1 MSLITNDGELS
12 EQGRREIM
20 GKTEDL
26 LEAVEQ
32 YNIAD
37 EAKISER
44 LRMACAEVARLAR
57 CLDLGEAPIGT
68 MDAHSYIFD
77 IQLKLMSENPRHVR
91 AKTTEEDQEPRDD
104 KTIRMKW
111 RPRINPGGWQIIE
124 LPDDLDLV
132 EDPELA
138 AFVEALVER
147 ARHRY
152 IYARFQYLEAK
163 HMQDYPEA
171 YAARKKKA
179 KEATK
184 AEGEEGALG
193 LEETLVNLQTAAGN
207 YIKLEAD
214 TNRLIG
220 RMSALLVTSSPE
232 TAIPMR
238 ALALT
243 PPLRAAAKRLRA
255 QAI

>member
-1 MSLITNDGELS
+1 MDLMITNSPLDEVS
-12 EQGRREIM
+12 RREIM
-20 GKTEDL
+20 GKTEEL

-37 EAKISER
+37 ETRISER
-44 LRMACAEVARLAR
+44 LRSTIAEIAALAH
-57 CLDLGEAPIGT
+57 CHDLGETPVDT
-68 MDAHSYIFD
+68 VEAHSYIFD
-77 IQLKLMSENPRHVR
+77 IQLKLMSDNPRHIR
-91 AKTTEEDQEPRDD
+91 ARTSEEEQEPRDD

-152 IYARFQYLEAK
+152 IYARFQYLGAL
-163 HMQDYPEA
+163 HMQEHPEV
-171 YAARKKKA
+171 YAARKKKV

-184 AEGEEGALG
+184 NSEEGGLN
-193 LEETLVNLQTAAGN
+193 LEESLVNLQTAAAN
-207 YIKLEAD
+207 YNKLEAD

-220 RMSALLVTSSPE
+220 RMSALLVSANPE

-238 ALALT
+238 ALALP
-243 PPLRAAAKRLRA
+243 PPLRAAAKRLA
-255 QAI
+255 KA

>member
-1 MSLITNDGELS
+1 MSMAINNGTLS
-12 EQGRREIM
+12 EEARREIM

-32 YNIAD
+32 YNMVD
-37 EAKISER
+37 ENKISER
-44 LRMACAEVARLAR
+44 LRLAVAEVARLAH
-57 CLDLGEAPIGT
+57 CADLGEAPLDT
-68 MDAHSYIFD
+68 MEAHAYIFD

-91 AKTTEEDQEPRDD
+91 ARATEEEQEPRDD

-152 IYARFQYLEAK
+152 VYARFQYLEAR
-163 HMQDYPEA
+163 HMQEYPEV
-171 YAARKKKA
+171 YLSRKKKA
-179 KEATK
+179 KDATG
-184 AEGEEGALG
+184 AEVSASLS
-193 LEETLVNLQTAAGN
+193 LEEAAINLQTAAAN
-207 YIKLEAD
+207 YNKLEAD

-220 RMSALLVTSSPE
+220 RMSALLVAPSPE

-238 ALALT
+238 ALALP
-243 PPLRAAAKRLRA
+243 PPLRAAAKRARA
-255 QAI
+255 AA

>member
-1 MSLITNDGELS
+1 MSLTINNNPLTEES
-12 EQGRREIM
+12 RREIM

-26 LEAVEQ
+26 LEMVEQ

-37 EAKISER
+37 DSKISAR
-44 LRMACAEVARLAR
+44 LRDAIAEVARLAR
-57 CLDLGEAPIGT
+57 AHDLGEAPSDT
-68 MDAHSYIFD
+68 MEAHAYIFE
-77 IQLKLMSENPRHVR
+77 IQLKLMSENPRHIR
-91 AKTTEEDQEPRDD
+91 ARATEEEQEPRDD

-152 IYARFQYLEAK
+152 VYARFQYLQAKHLQDHPEIMEAK
-163 HMQDYPEA
+163 A
-171 YAARKKKA
+171 KKSK
-179 KEATK
+179 
-184 AEGEEGALG
+184 EGEGKEPPGMDEAH
-193 LEETLVNLQTAAGN
+193 VNLQTAQAN
-207 YIKLEAD
+207 YNKLEAD

-220 RMSALLVTSSPE
+220 RMSALLVAPSPE

-238 ALALT
+238 ALALP
-243 PPLRAAAKRLRA
+243 PPLRAAAKRARA
-255 QAI
+255 SMA

>member
-1 MSLITNDGELS
+1 MSQILS
-12 EQGRREIM
+12 DDAMDEAARREIM

-37 EAKISER
+37 EVKISER
-44 LRMACAEVARLAR
+44 LRGAIAEVAKLAR
-57 CLDLGEAPIGT
+57 CLDLGEAPSDT
-68 MDAHSYIFD
+68 MEAHSYIFE
-77 IQLKLMSENPRHVR
+77 IQLKLMSENPRHIR
-91 AKTTEEDQEPRDD
+91 ARATEEEQEPRDD

-152 IYARFQYLEAK
+152 VYARFQYLETK
-163 HMQDYPEA
+163 HMLTYPDV
-171 YAARKKKA
+171 YAARKKKTKKA
-179 KEATK
+179 GEA
-184 AEGEEGALG
+184 EEGALSVD
-193 LEETLVNLQTAAGN
+193 EALVNLQTAAAN
-207 YIKLEAD
+207 YNKLEAD

-220 RMSALLVTSSPE
+220 RMSALLVAPSPE

-238 ALALT
+238 ALALP
-243 PPLRAAAKRLRA
+243 PPLRAAAKRARA
-255 QAI
+255 ANA